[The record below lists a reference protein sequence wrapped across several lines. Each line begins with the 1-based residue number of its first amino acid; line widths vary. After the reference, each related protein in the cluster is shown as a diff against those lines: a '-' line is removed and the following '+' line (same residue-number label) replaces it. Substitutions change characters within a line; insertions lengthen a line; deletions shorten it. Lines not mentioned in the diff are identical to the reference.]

1 MDSSREQQH
10 RMWTRFMDTGE
21 IGAYL
26 MYRALR
32 AAQEAPPSEK

>member
-1 MDSSREQQH
+1 MDSNREQQS
-10 RMWTRFMDTGE
+10 RLWKRFTDTGE

-32 AAQEAPPSEK
+32 AAEEAPTSEK